1 MALSAILNGQEFH
14 VGDTVRVHQRI
25 QEDNKTR
32 IQVFE
37 GTVLAIRGKESGK
50 MYTVRRIGAGS
61 VAIERIFPMDSP
73 SVEKIEVK
81 AQGHVRRSKLY
92 YLRNKTQRE
101 LAELTRRKTTQKSIS
116 KPAKKATRPKKK

>member
-101 LAELTRRKTTQKSIS
+101 LAEITRRKTTQKSIS